1 VKVLRLSELNAETA
15 VCADL
20 ARNLQVQVL
29 KFILFVLNIGYDLG
43 ILSGRIFAIMV
54 LTAIFTTCVTR
65 PLLTLIEYV
74 SGKEAEKERS
84 ATIA

>member
-1 VKVLRLSELNAETA
+1 LSA

-29 KFILFVLNIGYDLG
+29 KFILVVLNIGSDLG
-43 ILSGRIFAIMV
+43 ILSGRIFAIMA
-54 LTAIFTTCVTR
+54 LMTIFMTCMKG